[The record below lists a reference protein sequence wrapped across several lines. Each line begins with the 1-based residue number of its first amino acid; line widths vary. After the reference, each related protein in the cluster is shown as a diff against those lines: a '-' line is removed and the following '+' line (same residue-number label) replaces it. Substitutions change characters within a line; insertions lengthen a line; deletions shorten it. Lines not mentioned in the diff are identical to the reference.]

1 MDLEKYNVPVPRY
14 TSYPPANHFTTD
26 FTGRDYGELIALSNH
41 GRPGH
46 IAIYI
51 HIPFCRHLCFYCGC
65 NSCRLD
71 DGARVKDYINAV
83 KSEILK
89 VCNLLDS
96 GRKIS
101 QIHFGG
107 GTPNSIEPAY
117 IRELVDLVSDRFD
130 FIEDPEIAIEC
141 NPAYL
146 ERDYLDALKN
156 MKFNRYSLGIQ
167 DFNAKV
173 LQAVNRRPSA
183 LPVGELI
190 GYIRNGGNA
199 AVNLDFIYGLP
210 FQTASSFAETI
221 SHAISLRPDR
231 LVTFSYAHVPWMK
244 KAQLILEKT
253 GLPGP
258 EEKMEMF
265 TKASALLGDAGYVS
279 VGLDHYVLP
288 GDELN
293 VALQNNML
301 HRNFQGYCSR
311 RTTGQVYAFGVSAI
325 SQLEGGYSQNT
336 KDIDGYIARAGKS
349 GFAVEKGYR
358 LSRKEKAIREIITR
372 LMCNYR
378 VDWEQAAAELGESSG
393 FISQLA
399 DYSQLRLF
407 ALDEMLV
414 FDENGIT
421 VKDNGKIFIR
431 NIAAS
436 FDPGY
441 RAGENKYSRPV

>member
-14 TSYPPANHFTTD
+14 TSYPPANHFSTD
-26 FTGRDYGELIALSNH
+26 FTGRDYGELISGSNN
-41 GRPGH
+41 RKPDH

-65 NSCRLD
+65 NSCKLED
-71 DGARVKDYINAV
+71 DARVKDYIDAV
-83 KSEILK
+83 RSEMLM
-89 VCNLLDS
+89 VTGLLDS

-107 GTPNSIEPAY
+107 GTPNSIKPGY
-117 IRELVDLVSDRFD
+117 LTGLVDLLSDRFD
-130 FIEDPEIAIEC
+130 FIENPEIAIEC
-141 NPAYL
+141 NPAQL
-146 ERDYLDALKN
+146 DLDYLQALKDS
-156 MKFNRYSLGIQ
+156 KFNRYSLGIQ
-167 DFNAKV
+167 DFNRKV
-173 LQAVNRRPSA
+173 LKTVNRRPSV
-183 LPVGELI
+183 LPVDELI
-190 GYIRNGGNA
+190 GFIRKDGGSS
-199 AVNLDFIYGLP
+199 VNLDFIYGLP
-210 FQTASSFAETI
+210 LQTAASFAETI
-221 SHAISLRPDR
+221 SHAISMRPDR

-258 EEKMEMF
+258 REKMEMF
-265 TKASALLGDAGYVS
+265 NTASGLLKEAGYMP

-293 VALQNNML
+293 IARQNNML

-336 KDIDGYIARAGKS
+336 KDIDSYIAQAGKS
-349 GFAVEKGYR
+349 EFAVEKGYR
-358 LSRKEKAIREIITR
+358 LSRKEKAVREIITS

-378 VDWEQAAAELGESSG
+378 LDFAELSAGLGESTG
-393 FISQLA
+393 YIRKMA
-399 DYSQLRLF
+399 DFSRLRSF
-407 ALDEMLV
+407 AADDMLD
-414 FDENGIT
+414 FDDKRIIVRE
-421 VKDNGKIFIR
+421 KGKFFIR

-436 FDPGY
+436 FDPAY
-441 RAGENKYSRPV
+441 RAGKNKYSRPV

>member
-26 FTGRDYGELIALSNH
+26 FDGKDYAELIAGSND
-41 GRPGH
+41 RKPGH

-51 HIPFCRHLCFYCGC
+51 HIPFCRQLCFYCGC
-65 NSCRLD
+65 NSCRLED
-71 DGARVKDYINAV
+71 DVRVKNYIDAV
-83 KSEILK
+83 RSEILM
-89 VCNLLDS
+89 VTGLLDA

-107 GTPNSIEPAY
+107 GTPNSIEPGY
-117 IRELVDLVSDRFD
+117 LTGLVDLLSDRFD
-130 FIEDPEIAIEC
+130 FIENPEIAIEC
-141 NPAYL
+141 NPAQL
-146 ERDYLDALKN
+146 DLDYLQALKES
-156 MKFNRYSLGIQ
+156 KFNRYSLGIQ
-167 DFNAKV
+167 DFNRKV
-173 LQAVNRRPSA
+173 LKTVNRRPSA
-183 LPVGELI
+183 LPVEELI
-190 GYIRNGGNA
+190 EFIRRDGGSS
-199 AVNLDFIYGLP
+199 VNLDFIYGLP
-210 FQTASSFAETI
+210 LQTSASFAETI
-221 SHAISLRPDR
+221 SHAISMRPDR

-253 GLPGP
+253 GLPEP
-258 EEKMEMF
+258 REKMEMF
-265 TKASALLGDAGYVS
+265 NTAAGLLKEAGYAP

-293 VALQNNML
+293 IAQQNNML

-336 KDIDGYIARAGKS
+336 KDIDMYIAHAGKS

-358 LSRKEKAIREIITR
+358 LSRKEKAVREIITS

-378 VDWEQAAAELGESSG
+378 LDFAELSAGLGESPG
-393 FISQLA
+393 YIRQMA
-399 DYSQLRLF
+399 DSSRLRSF
-407 ALDEMLV
+407 AADDMLD
-414 FDENGIT
+414 FDDKRII
-421 VKDNGKIFIR
+421 VKEKGKFFIR

-436 FDPGY
+436 FDPAYKEGK
-441 RAGENKYSRPV
+441 NKYSRPV

>member
-1 MDLEKYNVPVPRY
+1 MNLEKYNVPVPRY

-26 FTGRDYGELIALSNH
+26 FTGSDYGELIVDSNH
-41 GRPGH
+41 RRPGH
-46 IAIYI
+46 IAVYI

-65 NSCRLD
+65 NSCRLES
-71 DGARVKDYINAV
+71 GPRVRHYINAV
-83 KSEILK
+83 KSEIQM
-89 VCNLLDS
+89 VCGLLDP

-101 QIHFGG
+101 QVHFGG
-107 GTPNSIEPAY
+107 GTPNSIEPGY
-117 IRELVDLVSDRFD
+117 IKEIVELLSGRFD
-130 FIEDPEIAIEC
+130 HIEDPEVAIEC

-146 ERDYLDALKN
+146 NTDYLDALKE

-167 DFNAKV
+167 DFNPEV
-173 LQAVNRRPSA
+173 LRTVNRRPSA
-183 LPVGELI
+183 LPVDQLI
-190 GYIRNGGNA
+190 GYIRNA
-199 AVNLDFIYGLP
+199 TVNLDFIYGLP
-210 FQTASSFAETI
+210 LQTPDSFAQTI
-221 SHAISLRPDR
+221 SEAISLRPDR

-244 KAQLILEKT
+244 ESQLILEKT

-258 EEKMEMF
+258 KEKMEMY
-265 TKASALLGDAGYVS
+265 TRASELLREAGYVP

-293 VALQNNML
+293 IARQNNML

-336 KDIDGYIARAGKS
+336 KDIESYIARAGKPE
-349 GFAVEKGYR
+349 FAVEKGYR

-378 VDWEQAAAELGESSG
+378 LKWEEVAAELGESLQY
-393 FISQLA
+393 IRQLA
-399 DYSQLRLF
+399 DYSRLKSF
-407 ALDEMLV
+407 ALDDMLA
-414 FDENGIT
+414 FDEKEII
-421 VKDNGKIFIR
+421 VKDNGKLFIR

-441 RAGENKYSRPV
+441 KAGENKYSRPV